1 MNPVRINTLQ
11 DYDYCLSQGFEPL
24 ADNRFIVKH
33 DVRVEAQQRLFGK
46 GNSEEQNI
54 KFYRFCWKH
63 RPHYC
68 EECMKLLNAYSA
80 VHVSHICSRG
90 AYPEMAY
97 DIRNINILC
106 YKHHAQYENGD
117 RESMRI
123 YARNEQTIATLK
135 EEYSLKNK

>member
-1 MNPVRINTLQ
+1 MNPIEIDSLQ

-33 DVRVEAQQRLFGK
+33 DVRITAQQRLFGK

-54 KFYRFCWKH
+54 KFYKWVWAH

-68 EECMKLLNAYSA
+68 EECMKPLNEYSA
-80 VHVSHICSRG
+80 VHVSHILSRG
-90 AYPEMAY
+90 GYPEMAY

-123 YARNEQTIATLK
+123 FAKNEITISELK
-135 EEYSLKNK
+135 REYEAL

>member
-1 MNPVRINTLQ
+1 MNPIEIDSLQ
-11 DYDYCLSQGFEPL
+11 DYDYCLSQGYEPL

-33 DVRVEAQQRLFGK
+33 DVRITAQQRLFGK

-54 KFYRFCWKH
+54 KFYKWVWAH

-68 EECMKLLNAYSA
+68 EECMKPLNEYSA
-80 VHVSHICSRG
+80 VHVSHILSRG
-90 AYPEMAY
+90 AFPNMAY

-106 YKHHAQYENGD
+106 YNCHSKWENGD

-123 YARNEQTIATLK
+123 NARNELTIKQLK
-135 EEYSLKNK
+135 QEYETDRI